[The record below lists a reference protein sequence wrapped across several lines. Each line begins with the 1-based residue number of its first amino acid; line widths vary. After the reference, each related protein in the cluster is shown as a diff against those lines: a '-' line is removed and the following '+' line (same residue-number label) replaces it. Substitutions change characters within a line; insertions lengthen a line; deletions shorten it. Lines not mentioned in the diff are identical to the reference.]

1 MTVLVQGDLISIR
14 NSSGATK
21 FDSNNKLV
29 YQKATQIGTV
39 SLNSSSSS
47 LSLPFTTLEQN
58 DFSVITIKI
67 NSSSGQAS
75 LVAGILNQ
83 EIPANGGV
91 VIDFFGRNVN
101 NQAAVDSE
109 LLGVDL
115 VAGSIFFRA
124 YRLTNTGDL
133 LPGQTSINL
142 QYTAR
147 IWSFL

>member
-1 MTVLVQGDLISIR
+1 MTILVQSDLISIR
-14 NSSGATK
+14 NSFGTSK
-21 FDSNNKLV
+21 FNSNNKLV
-29 YQKATQIGTV
+29 YQRAAQTTTINLTSTSPTV
-39 SLNSSSSS
+39 SV
-47 LSLPFTTLEQN
+47 PFVFLEAN
-58 DFSVITIKI
+58 DFSVITVKI

-91 VIDFFGRNVN
+91 VVDFYGRNVS

-115 VAGSIFFRA
+115 VEGFLTFRT
-124 YRLTNTGDL
+124 YRLTNTGDTV
-133 LPGQTSINL
+133 PGQSSINL

>member
-14 NSSGATK
+14 NSSGTTK
-21 FDSNNKLV
+21 FNSNNKLV
-29 YQKATQIGTV
+29 YQRATQTGTV
-39 SLNSSSSS
+39 SLNSSGSS
-47 LSLPFTTLEQN
+47 LSLPFTTLAQN

-101 NQAAVDSE
+101 NQSAVDSE

-115 VAGSIFFRA
+115 VAGSIFFRT